1 MGDRKSSEMIAS
13 LDGILIY
20 SDANSVIVR
29 VGGVG
34 FQINISR
41 YTLNQLGDIGS
52 AVSLYTYIYLRTD
65 NVAMYGFATREEL
78 VLFKELITVSGI
90 GPKIALALLSTMK
103 PEQLVMAITSNNVE
117 MIVQVP
123 GIGKKVANRLIVE
136 LKGKLQKEWE
146 EASLQFEPENAEAV
160 DALTSLG
167 YSLREATQL
176 ISSIPNSS
184 ELKLEEKIKLALQ
197 QLGAP

>member
-20 SDANSVIVR
+20 NDANSVIVR